1 MKMKIMKFHDD
12 VVIPSYQTA
21 GAAGFDLCAY
31 IDKPYTM
38 QPGEIKDFGTGIG
51 VEIPNGYELRLSS
64 RSGLAFKNHIS
75 LLNGIGVIDSDFR
88 NEIRVLLK
96 NFGDEAFTIEPG
108 MRIAQGVVTKYEQ
121 VEFEEVFEL
130 SKTGRSGGFGS
141 TGVK

>member
-1 MKMKIMKFHDD
+1 MKIFKFYDD
-12 VVIPSYQTA
+12 AIVPAYQTD
-21 GAAGFDLCAY
+21 GAAGFDFYAH
-31 IDKPYTM
+31 INEPYTM

-96 NFGDEAFTIEPG
+96 NFGDDAFTIEPG

-121 VEFEEVFEL
+121 VEFEEVSEL

-141 TGVK
+141 TGI